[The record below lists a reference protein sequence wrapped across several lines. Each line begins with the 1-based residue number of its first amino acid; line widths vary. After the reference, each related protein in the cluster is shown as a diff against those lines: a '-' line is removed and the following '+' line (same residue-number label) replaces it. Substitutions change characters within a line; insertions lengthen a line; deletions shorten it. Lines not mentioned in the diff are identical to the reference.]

1 MATSLNVGEEA
12 EHIKGDFVDLLTCSI
27 CFEIFKQPKYLPCLH
42 TFCETCI
49 SSYIVS
55 KAKGNNLK
63 GFKCPVCRRFIP
75 MGDNLKNPETWA
87 RSLPGNYFVV
97 SMMDRKA
104 MKKTEK
110 LCDTCSGKNVSKE
123 AISWCTVCEEA
134 YCDTCEDYHRSYK
147 MARNHKIVPIKDMHE
162 ETPISNSCAS
172 VTCDEHPEKTI
183 EIYCKDHTQPCCTIC
198 ATVHHR
204 KCEQVVAIDKAVSGV
219 KESKKAQE
227 LMNKLN
233 ETGKKL
239 DGVIKKRNHYT
250 TNFKKEIDAV
260 LMEVANMRQKINEK
274 LNKIENK
281 IKDEINGARKENLL
295 RLSEDST
302 ELLTLKSKFDHWK
315 NIFETCLS
323 EGSELQ
329 CFVKLEEISRKIP
342 KFEKDLSTVIQGI
355 RDISV
360 KFEATEIVS
369 DTVRFGN
376 LHYNE
381 KRPSFLGLK
390 TVNVHTEK
398 IKVLFTIDI
407 RGSFISGIFF
417 NDDIIITDHD
427 KKRVVNHEKNGK
439 QTDKLNISKPPT
451 DITKVNDCTVAVS
464 SNTEKIF
471 IINVKPLT
479 LVKTLDS
486 SVPLWGLCLVDN
498 QYITARNGT
507 ISWLNAETGAK
518 IKQIQTTSS
527 DTRFVTSYQKGEYIY
542 CKGGHTI
549 NFESDVGKGFQYNH
563 SNLSNPYNQEIDKE
577 GKIYVVGY
585 GSHNIHQLTPAGKL
599 IQIIP
604 VADID
609 NTITGY
615 PWVMRF
621 KQNTNRFILTFNS
634 WKVPVYVCEIE

>member
-250 TNFKKEIDAV
+250 TNFKKEITAV

-507 ISWLNAETGAK
+507 ISWLNSETGAK

-549 NFESDVGKGFQYNH
+549 NFQSDVGKGFQYNH

-585 GSHNIHQLTPAGKL
+585 GSHNIHQLTPAGQL

-604 VADID
+604 VSDID